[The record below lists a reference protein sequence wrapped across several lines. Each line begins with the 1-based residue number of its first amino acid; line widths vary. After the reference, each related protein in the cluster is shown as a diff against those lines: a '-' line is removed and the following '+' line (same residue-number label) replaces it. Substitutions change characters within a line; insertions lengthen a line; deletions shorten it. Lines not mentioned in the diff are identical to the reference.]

1 MWEDKKIDLRVDD
14 SEDPVREIKR
24 LLKVHRAYEHM
35 NQGDVAIEE
44 NDTKKALEE
53 YSKAQSLFP
62 NNHEMSF
69 WKGIAL
75 LNIGE
80 KNKLKKSLRLFFK
93 KTLIGKINL

>member
-1 MWEDKKIDLRVDD
+1 MRVDD
-14 SEDPVREIKR
+14 SEDPIKEIKR

-62 NNHEMSF
+62 NNYEMSF

-93 KTLIGKINL
+93 KTLMEKINL